1 MSDMTVN
8 LSCNIITAVTSMAI
22 ISAFGASLSVSIS
35 AYGVS
40 ENSSSNIYVRD
51 YSFSMYAILLKN

>member
-8 LSCNIITAVTSMAI
+8 LSCNIITTVTSMAI
-22 ISAFGASLSVSIS
+22 ISAFGASLIVSIS

-40 ENSSSNIYVRD
+40 ENSSNNIYVRD